1 MSLLLSVTTVFL
13 RELFL
18 MLSVTTVFLREL
30 FLMLSVTTE
39 FLWEWASGLATKYT
53 TSLQKT
59 TSTYSKNN

>member
-1 MSLLLSVTTVFL
+1 MSLL
-13 RELFL
+13 
-18 MLSVTTVFLREL
+18 LSVTTVFLREL